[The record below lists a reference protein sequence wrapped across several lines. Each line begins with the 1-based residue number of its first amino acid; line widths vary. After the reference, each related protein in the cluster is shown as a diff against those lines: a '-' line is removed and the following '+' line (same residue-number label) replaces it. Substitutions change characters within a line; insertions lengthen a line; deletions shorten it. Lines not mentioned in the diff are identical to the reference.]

1 MLQNLDISDTLIE
14 LGKFLKNDSAIQ
26 EFCEDNFSQE
36 LKVFVGDFTRKTI
49 PSVKDCPYIV
59 LTDFKKKEGQNIEF
73 CSYGVTAYIGV
84 SANEETF
91 VDVDEEETEETSDET
106 DDTAEEETSDETN
119 ETNVTEETEEA
130 PSVYMLDVYDVGAK
144 FMTLIE
150 TVFNDKTKRNRPL
163 SRCDTDGPY
172 PLDTKHWIGRMDLVW
187 RIYQTLGTTYQE
199 EL

>member
-14 LGKFLKNDSAIQ
+14 LGKFLKNDSDIQ
-26 EFCEDNFSQE
+26 TFCEENFSQE

-59 LTDFKKKEGQNIEF
+59 ITDFKKKEGQNIEF
-73 CSYGVTAYIGV
+73 CSYGATLFVGV

-91 VDVDEEETEETSDET
+91 VDVDEEETNETSDETNDNTEEETNETEETSDET
-106 DDTAEEETSDETN
+106 
-119 ETNVTEETEEA
+119 A
-130 PSVYMLDVYDVGAK
+130 PSVYMLDVYDVAAK

-150 TVFNDKTKRNRPL
+150 NVFNDKNKRYRPL

-172 PLDTKHWIGRMDLVW
+172 PLDTKHWTGRMDLVW

>member
-1 MLQNLDISDTLIE
+1 MLQNLDISNTLIE
-14 LGKFLKNDSAIQ
+14 LGNFLKGDSAIQ
-26 EFCEDNFSQE
+26 EFCDDNFSQE
-36 LKVFVGDFTRKTI
+36 LKVYVGDFTRKTI

-59 LTDFKKKEGQNIEF
+59 ITDFKKKEGQNIEF
-73 CSYGVTAYIGV
+73 CSYGATLFVGV

-91 VDVDEEETEETSDET
+91 VELENGQDDV
-106 DDTAEEETSDETN
+106 
-119 ETNVTEETEEA
+119 
-130 PSVYMLDVYDVGAK
+130 YLLDVYDVTAK

-150 TVFNDKTKRNRPL
+150 NVFNDKTKRNRPL

-172 PLDTKHWIGRMDLVW
+172 PLDTRHWTGRMDLVW

>member
-1 MLQNLDISDTLIE
+1 MLQNLDISDTLIQ
-14 LGKFLKNDSAIQ
+14 LGKFLKEDADIQ
-26 EFCEDNFSQE
+26 EFCNEHFSQE

-49 PSVKDCPYIV
+49 PTVKECPYIV

-73 CSYGVTAYIGV
+73 CSYGVTAFIGI
-84 SANEETF
+84 SADETY
-91 VDVDEEETEETSDET
+91 VDVDGEL
-106 DDTAEEETSDETN
+106 
-119 ETNVTEETEEA
+119 
-130 PSVYMLDVYDVGAK
+130 YMLDVYDVGAK

-150 TVFNDKTKRNRPL
+150 AVFNDKNKRYRPL

-172 PLDTKHWIGRMDLVW
+172 PLDTRHWVGHMGLVW